1 MKQGVVAGTRPSA
14 GTGGGAVSASGYH
27 STDAAAVPRRATRAS
42 HGKARDAARRHA
54 GPPGVEALGGVPV
67 VPVTYVP
74 PRRLW
79 RLLDDAA
86 TAAVTLLMAPAG
98 AGKTLGV
105 AGWARTRVAEAA
117 GARWLVGSAGTAPAA
132 VRAAV
137 DAVRPR
143 QTSPGPAPEVGIVVI
158 DDAEHLPTDCLAE
171 VQQLMDGGLHGIRLL
186 LLSRRELALDLLV
199 PQLMGDLAVVSGEA
213 LRVADEDAREIVR
226 RHAPDCP
233 EGVVDRIVAEAEG
246 WCAALVLAARAV
258 RAGGGVGPG
267 GGSSVVYGSRISD
280 LVAREV
286 FAGLNPRER
295 HLLLAIVH
303 EDAVTAGAAAHL
315 ANDPVAGEVLE
326 RLEAT
331 GLLVGRGPDG
341 AFRLHAVLADVV
353 KRRFGVGGVDVARAR
368 ATIARAAAAD
378 VAAGDLVTG
387 LRRTVVGSG
396 ADAAAAVLDV
406 FGLAL
411 VLRGEGAEVRA
422 AGRACAR
429 ALAAHPGAHLAL
441 ALERTVAGDSATAAL
456 HLAETAGSAV
466 EAADPS
472 DAAIAHL
479 LRARQGLEP
488 IGPACAQGARA
499 LAAPGQHRP
508 GRHPLLLALVG
519 EAQVWTGQAAS
530 GEASLCAAAHGA
542 RGDGSARLE
551 SAVLAQLALGQY
563 TRGRLGDASRLAAA
577 SARLDAPDGD
587 GRAVD
592 VVRALM
598 ALHADPWSSTVG
610 DPWADPGPHL
620 LARFWAH
627 IGLAL
632 ALALQGRMRAADE
645 ALATPVELPEP
656 PRALAAA
663 RASARGLL
671 AVAMDDQSELRRVRE
686 DLVEL
691 GADGEARLADAL
703 LAVVRHD
710 LRRGLAGLDE
720 VLRLPTIPQP
730 DTVGIALAC
739 AAQVAEA
746 LGEEGPATA
755 YLARVV
761 DRATTRC
768 DALALVGWLGHV
780 PPLHAISAR
789 LTPLPSWADGAFA
802 AARTAGSLHALAVRT
817 TPTAVEVRRAAAPAL
832 PLLTPRERDVLERL
846 ARGSSYAD
854 IAADLVVS
862 ENTVKTHVSSLYAKL
877 GAGRRSDALATARAH
892 DLL

>member
-1 MKQGVVAGTRPSA
+1 MNQGVVAGTRPSA

-27 STDAAAVPRRATRAS
+27 GTDAAAVPRRATRAS
-42 HGKARDAARRHA
+42 HGNARDAARRHA
-54 GPPGVEALGGVPV
+54 VPGVEALGGLPRL
-67 VPVTYVP
+67 PVTYVP
-74 PRRLW
+74 PLHLW
-79 RLLDDAA
+79 RLLDDAG
-86 TAAVTLLMAPAG
+86 TAAVTLLVAPAG

-105 AGWARTRVAEAA
+105 AGWARTRVAEAS
-117 GARWLVGSAGTAPAA
+117 GVRWLVGSSATTPTA

-137 DAVRPR
+137 DAVRPPP
-143 QTSPGPAPEVGIVVI
+143 TSSGTGIVVI
-158 DDAEHLPTDCLAE
+158 DDAEHLRTDCLAE
-171 VQQLMDGGLHGIRLL
+171 VDELLDGGGDGIRLL
-186 LLSRRELALDLLV
+186 LLSRRELALDLAV
-199 PQLMGDLAVVSGEA
+199 PQLMGDLAVVRGDA
-213 LRVADEDAREIVR
+213 LRVADAEAREIVR

-233 EGVVDRIVAEAEG
+233 DGVVDRIVAGAEG

-258 RAGGGVGPG
+258 RAVRAGGGGGPG
-267 GGSSVVYGSRISD
+267 DGSSAVFGPGISD

-286 FAGLNPRER
+286 FAGLHPRER

-303 EDAVTAGAAAHL
+303 EEAVTAAAAAHL
-315 ANDPVAGEVLE
+315 ANDPSAGEVLE

-353 KRRFGVGGVDVARAR
+353 RRRFGVGGVDVARAR

-378 VAAGDLVTG
+378 LGAGDLVAG

-396 ADAAAAVLDV
+396 AAAGAAVLDA

-411 VLRGEGAEVRA
+411 VLRGDGAEVRA
-422 AGRACAR
+422 AARACAG

-441 ALERTVAGDSATAAL
+441 ALERTVAGDAATAAL
-456 HLAETAGSAV
+456 HLAEAATDAAEG
-466 EAADPS
+466 ADPS
-472 DAAIAHL
+472 DVAIAHL

-488 IGPACAQGARA
+488 IGPACAGGARV
-499 LAAPGQHRP
+499 LTSPGQHRP
-508 GRHPLLLALVG
+508 GRRPLLLALVG
-519 EAQVWTGQAAS
+519 EAQVWTGQAAA
-530 GEASLCAAAHGA
+530 GEASLGAAAHGA

-551 SAVLAQLALGQY
+551 AAVLSQVALGQY
-563 TRGRLGDASRLAAA
+563 TRGRLADASRLAAE

-587 GRAVD
+587 TRAAE
-592 VVRALM
+592 VVRALT

-627 IGLAL
+627 VGLAL

-645 ALATPVELPEP
+645 ALATPVELPELP
-656 PRALAAA
+656 GALAAA
-663 RASARGLL
+663 RASARMLV
-671 AVAMDDQSELRRVRE
+671 AVATDDQSELRRVRA
-686 DLVEL
+686 DLAEL

-710 LRRGLAGLDE
+710 LRRGLEGLEE
-720 VLRLPTIPQP
+720 VLDLPTIPQP

-739 AAQVAEA
+739 AAQVAAA
-746 LGEEGPATA
+746 LGDELTAARHLERVVARATA
-755 YLARVV
+755 
-761 DRATTRC
+761 RC

-780 PPLHAISAR
+780 PPVHTIGTR
-789 LTPLPSWADGAFA
+789 LTPWPSWADGAFA
-802 AARTAGSLHALAVRT
+802 AARRAGSLHARAART
-817 TPTAVEVRRAAAPAL
+817 TPTAAEVMRASGPPP

-846 ARGSSYAD
+846 ARGASYAD
-854 IAADLVVS
+854 MAAELVLS
-862 ENTVKTHVSSLYAKL
+862 ANTVKTHVASLYAKL